1 MRSQKLSDDVTSIF
15 GPIRRRERR
24 GVAAMTVD
32 TRPAPPPP
40 PSRRRRLRWLFP
52 ALGLILW
59 LIVGGPL
66 ASLAGKTSDVQ
77 KNDNAS
83 YLPESAE
90 STAVLNLDKRFVGQ
104 ETAPGIIVFTR
115 AGGLTAADKSTIRSQ
130 LQQAQAHLGDKLAG
144 PPIGPVFSADG
155 QAAQA
160 VVRFAG
166 TDSQKNAPHVVWLRG
181 HLGGG
186 GLEAHITGPAGLF
199 TDFQDVFKLI
209 DGVLLYITAGLIL
222 LILVIVY
229 RSPFLPFVV
238 LLGAGFA
245 LGIANGI
252 VYLLASR

>member
-1 MRSQKLSDDVTSIF
+1 MRSQKLSANATSIS
-15 GPIRRRERR
+15 GPYAVVNAE

-32 TRPAPPPP
+32 TRPAAPPA

-115 AGGLTAADKSTIRSQ
+115 AGGLTDADKST
-130 LQQAQAHLGDKLAG
+130 
-144 PPIGPVFSADG
+144 
-155 QAAQA
+155 
-160 VVRFAG
+160 
-166 TDSQKNAPHVVWLRG
+166 
-181 HLGGG
+181 
-186 GLEAHITGPAGLF
+186 
-199 TDFQDVFKLI
+199 
-209 DGVLLYITAGLIL
+209 
-222 LILVIVY
+222 
-229 RSPFLPFVV
+229 
-238 LLGAGFA
+238 
-245 LGIANGI
+245 
-252 VYLLASR
+252 